1 MLTIAEEKKVTN
13 VEEIEIHIFKENGD
27 CRRTFRSKTGEGF
40 EDPQKLIDSIN
51 DSIEYLEGMI
61 RNIQYESN

>member
-1 MLTIAEEKKVTN
+1 MLIIVGKKTMTN
-13 VEEIEIHIFKENGD
+13 IEEIEIYIFKENGD

-40 EDPQKLIDSIN
+40 EDPQKLIDAIN